1 MNDTQEGIEL
11 GLTLNQ
17 LSRDLDEG
25 IELHDTGSRLMS
37 TIDRNVTHPSERDAA
52 VVTERM
58 KFFSTL
64 VGIESQSLGLSRE
77 EIASDPMLAYK
88 IALEEGDGILGSIW
102 AGIKKVWE
110 VIWGTIT
117 KFVSWFLGIFGI
129 KMGEAD
135 DLVKATNSIPS
146 DAKGVVGDKIDLPAG
161 SITLLKHAIL
171 TKNGIQSNIAKV
183 ANMDTFVKELGEYS
197 KAMLAGNDEHDTI
210 EDAIN
215 GLKHTFSDVMPMTG
229 YLGKPATEIK
239 NADEIN
245 KEAVRLIDL
254 TNATIERVIGYD
266 SIKDTVMKAGVPEN
280 VVPSAV
286 YVKQV
291 STDETG
297 LISIWLVAYPK
308 RVSTSSTPKEGSTDT
323 SSTADYKYT
332 IEMKTVYLDL
342 KNYMD
347 KDKLQDYL
355 SEYNEK
361 YNSVN
366 GTEKM
371 NNFEQQA
378 KNNVKD
384 LASIKTVTENVN
396 RVADYYSKLLKAGG
410 NIDPQEAKSILLAL
424 KAGIKYTVDRSNG
437 TIKLIGESEGIL
449 RSVIN
454 AFRAD
459 KGLADDPKYS
469 KWLDV
474 NNKDLAKF
482 MTSAP
487 KPVGDEN
494 GK

>member
-25 IELHDTGSRLMS
+25 IELYDTGSRLMS
-37 TIDRNVTHPSERDAA
+37 TIDRNVIHPSEREAA

-88 IALEEGDGILGSIW
+88 ISLEEGDGILGS
-102 AGIKKVWE
+102 
-110 VIWGTIT
+110 
-117 KFVSWFLGIFGI
+117 IFGI

-161 SITLLKHAIL
+161 SITLMKHAIL

-297 LISIWLVAYPK
+297 LISVWLVAYPK
-308 RVSTSSTPKEGSTDT
+308 RVSTSAPAKEGSTDT
-323 SSTADYKYT
+323 ASTADYKYT

-454 AFRAD
+454 AFRSD

-474 NNKDLAKF
+474 SNKDLAKF